1 MPEKILE
8 KNTNDFNIFL
18 PAKLE
23 KSSDGESGPYY
34 TISGF
39 ASTATKDFEGERIDP
54 AGIDDS
60 YFKNNGWIDYE
71 HNKDNVIGVPTKKCF
86 VDPNKGLYVEAQLF
100 KGNPYVEKTIALVQ
114 NLKNIGSNRKVGFSI
129 EGNISERDATD
140 PTIIREVQITG
151 VAVTTNPANPNATWD
166 IVQKSRFGSIEKS
179 TDPLMAGY
187 GITPE
192 TQNDGGAL
200 RPESLARDITSLAYA
215 MSKMNSPE
223 EIHALGEA
231 VAGRLE
237 LRPNKNMEVEP
248 LFLQVFSGISRK
260 QAKHI
265 LSQEGK
271 S

>member
-1 MPEKILE
+1 MPEKVLE
-8 KNTNDFNIFL
+8 KNNSDFNIFL
-18 PAKLE
+18 PATLE
-23 KSSDGESGPYY
+23 KSSDGESEPYY

-39 ASTATKDFEGERIDP
+39 ASTASKDFQGERIDP

-71 HNKDNVIGVPTKKCF
+71 HNKDNVIGLPTQNCF
-86 VDPNKGLYVEAQLF
+86 TDPNKGLYVEARLF
-100 KGNPYVEKTIALVQ
+100 KGNPYVEKTMELVH
-114 NLKNIGSNRKVGFSI
+114 NLKNIGSHRKIGFSI
-129 EGNISERDATD
+129 EGKISERDASD

-151 VAVTTNPANPNATWD
+151 VAVTTNPANPDATWEV
-166 IVQKSRFGSIEKS
+166 VQKSHFGSIDKS

-192 TQNDGGAL
+192 TQTDGGAL

-215 MSKMNSPE
+215 MSKINSPKE
-223 EIHALGEA
+223 LHELGEA

-237 LRPNKNMEVEP
+237 SRPNKNAEVEP

-260 QAKHI
+260 QAKDI